1 MLALTGA
8 LHLTLVS
15 LPFGLVCI
23 VTADRTA
30 GDRAYQAMMT
40 GDVARHATDDCTL
53 DASLGVGRRSKRNTQ
68 SCSTDE
74 N

>member
-15 LPFGLVCI
+15 LAFGPVGV

-30 GDRAYQAMMT
+30 GDRTCQAMMT
-40 GDVARHATDDCTL
+40 SDVASHATDDCTL
-53 DASLGVGRRSKRNTQ
+53 DASLGAGRRSKRNTQ

>member
-8 LHLTLVS
+8 LHFPLVA
-15 LPFGLVCI
+15 LARGLVGV
-23 VTADRTA
+23 VTTDRTA
-30 GDRAYQAMMT
+30 GNGAYQAMMT
-40 GDVARHATDDCTL
+40 GNVACHATDDCTL
-53 DASLGVGRRSKRNTQ
+53 DASLGAGRRSKRDTQ